1 MDAKQVR
8 NSDAFKRCIDF
19 HGHICP
25 GVSIGFRA
33 TQVAMQRLSEGRA
46 QDEEMVAIVETDAC
60 SSDAVQVLTGCTFG
74 KGNFIYKDHG
84 KMALTLMSRKSGK
97 GVRVVMRHGLFAAD
111 DEQTQLQQ
119 KAMAGQ
125 ATDAEQQ
132 RLRELREQRTD
143 AILTMPEHDLFAITE
158 VATELPPKA
167 KMEPS
172 QPCDMCG
179 EPVMGCKL
187 QEVNGQKL
195 CRACA

>member
-187 QEVNGQKL
+187 QAVNGQKL
-195 CRACA
+195 CRACL

>member
-46 QDEEMVAIVETDAC
+46 QDEEIVAIVETDAC

-97 GVRVVMRHGLFAAD
+97 GVRVVMRHGLFVAD

-187 QEVNGQKL
+187 QAVNGQKL
-195 CRACA
+195 CRACL

>member
-97 GVRVVMRHGLFAAD
+97 GVRVVMRHGLFVAD
-111 DEQTQLQQ
+111 D
-119 KAMAGQ
+119 
-125 ATDAEQQ
+125 
-132 RLRELREQRTD
+132 
-143 AILTMPEHDLFAITE
+143 
-158 VATELPPKA
+158 
-167 KMEPS
+167 
-172 QPCDMCG
+172 
-179 EPVMGCKL
+179 
-187 QEVNGQKL
+187 
-195 CRACA
+195 